1 MGENKSRIF
10 IDLSVDIVNSF
21 FKNVQGVEEK
31 MILTK
36 IEEKLKSIFK
46 DEYQEEFLDEFRLLF
61 NKWKKEQ
68 WDSIN
73 APTEKN
79 VYLITYG
86 DSIYE
91 QGKPTLETLHQFL
104 KKEVP
109 NTITDVH
116 LLPMFPYTSDDGF
129 SVVDYNEINPEL
141 GNWDHIKNMSRDYR
155 LMYDFVA
162 NHISKSSKWFQ
173 GYLNG
178 EEKYQNY
185 FIPHNSEFDT
195 TQVVRP
201 RTSPLIH
208 EYKGKDGVKTAWT
221 TFGEDQVDLNFG
233 HFPVLLET
241 TEILLSYAHK
251 GASSIRLDAIGFI
264 WKQSGTSSIHLPE
277 AHTIIQLWRDVLNY
291 FKPNTQIITETN
303 VPHQENI
310 SYFGDG
316 SNEAHMVYQ
325 FSLPPLVLHTMT
337 THDATKLSSWAKTI
351 GKVSDEATYF
361 NFLASHDGIGM
372 RPTEGILTEEEK
384 QRLVD
389 KVVENGGRIS
399 YKTNTDGSQS
409 VYEMNIN
416 YSNALINKGEDDT
429 KELVV
434 KKMLA
439 AHSILLSV
447 IGVPA
452 IYYHSLL
459 GSEND
464 YEGLETSGINRRINR
479 EKLEFGEITRE
490 LKENARRKEIFEGL
504 LKMISTRQ
512 QQSAFS
518 PYASQTVVD
527 VDSNVFA
534 LKRRN
539 EMTADEVFF
548 IVNVDSKPVV
558 ANIGI
563 KGQDLLTGK
572 EIDSE
577 VTLEPYQFFWVR

>member
-1 MGENKSRIF
+1 
-10 IDLSVDIVNSF
+10 
-21 FKNVQGVEEK
+21 

-36 IEEKLKSIFK
+36 IEQKLKSIYK
-46 DEYQEEFLDEFRLLF
+46 EEYKESFLNQFRKLIDQ
-61 NKWKKEQ
+61 WEKEQ
-68 WDSIN
+68 WDKID
-73 APTEKN
+73 APSEKN

-86 DSIYE
+86 DSIIE
-91 QGKPTLETLHQFL
+91 QGKPSLETLHQFL
-104 KKEVP
+104 KKEVQD
-109 NTITDVH
+109 TITDVH

-141 GNWDHIKNMSRDYR
+141 GKWGHIKNMSNDYR

-162 NHISKSSKWFQ
+162 NHISKSSEWFQ
-173 GYLNG
+173 GYING
-178 EEKYQNY
+178 EEKYQGY
-185 FIPHNSEFDT
+185 FIPKDPKFNT
-195 TQVVRP
+195 GNVVRP
-201 RTSPLIH
+201 RTSPLFH
-208 EYKGKDGVKTAWT
+208 EYEGKDGVKTAWT
-221 TFGEDQVDLNFG
+221 TFSEDQVDLNFR
-233 HFPVLLET
+233 HFPVLVET
-241 TEILLSYAHK
+241 TEILLSYAQK

-264 WKQSGTSSIHLPE
+264 WKESGTSSMHLSE
-277 AHTIIQLWRDVLNY
+277 AHTIIQLWRDVLNH

-316 SNEAHMVYQ
+316 TNEAHMVYQ

-351 GKVSDEATYF
+351 GKVSNEATYF

-429 KELVV
+429 EELAV

-447 IGVPA
+447 MGVPA

-464 YEGLETSGINRRINR
+464 YEGLEASGINRRINR
-479 EKLEFGEITRE
+479 EKLEFAEITRE
-490 LKENARRKEIFEGL
+490 LVENPRRQGIFQGL
-504 LKMISTRQ
+504 QKMISIRQ

-518 PYASQTVVD
+518 PYAPQTVVD
-527 VDSNVFA
+527 LGSNLFA

-539 EMTADEVFF
+539 DTTGDEVFF
-548 IVNVDSKPVV
+548 IVNVDSQPVV
-558 ANIGI
+558 AEIGI
-563 KGQDLLTGK
+563 KGRDLLTGR
-572 EIDSE
+572 EIDSQI
-577 VTLEPYQFFWVR
+577 TLEPYQFVWVR

>member
-1 MGENKSRIF
+1 
-10 IDLSVDIVNSF
+10 
-21 FKNVQGVEEK
+21 

-36 IEEKLKSIFK
+36 IEQKLKSIYK
-46 DEYQEEFLDEFRLLF
+46 EEYQEIFLDHFRALI
-61 NKWKKEQ
+61 EQ
-68 WDSIN
+68 WEKEKWDKIE
-73 APTEKN
+73 APSEKN

-86 DSIYE
+86 DSIFE
-91 QGKPTLETLHQFL
+91 EGKPTLETLHQFL
-104 KKEVP
+104 KKEVQD
-109 NTITDVH
+109 TITDVH

-141 GNWDHIKNMSRDYR
+141 GKWDHIKNMSNDYR

-162 NHISKSSKWFQ
+162 NHISKSSEWFQ
-173 GYLNG
+173 GYING
-178 EEKYQNY
+178 EEKYQGY
-185 FIPHNSEFDT
+185 FIPKNPEFNT
-195 TQVVRP
+195 ENVVRP
-201 RTSPLIH
+201 RTSPLFH
-208 EYKGKDGVKTAWT
+208 EYEGKDGVKTAWT
-221 TFGEDQVDLNFG
+221 TFSEDQVDLNFR
-233 HFPVLLET
+233 HFPVLVET

-264 WKQSGTSSIHLPE
+264 WKESGTSSMHLPE
-277 AHTIIQLWRDVLNY
+277 AHAIIQLWRDVLNY

-310 SYFGDG
+310 SYFGNGTD
-316 SNEAHMVYQ
+316 EAHMVYQ

-351 GKVSDEATYF
+351 GKVSNEATYF

-384 QRLVD
+384 QRLID

-399 YKTNTDGSQS
+399 YKTNKDGSQS

-429 KELVV
+429 EELAV

-447 IGVPA
+447 MGVPA

-479 EKLEFGEITRE
+479 EKLEFAEITRE
-490 LKENARRKEIFEGL
+490 LVENPRRQGIFQGL
-504 LKMISTRQ
+504 RKMISIRQ

-518 PYASQTVVD
+518 PYAPQTVVD
-527 VDSNVFA
+527 LGSNLFA
-534 LKRRN
+534 LKRLN
-539 EMTADEVFF
+539 ETTGDEVFF
-548 IVNVDSKPVV
+548 IVNVDSQPVV
-558 ANIGI
+558 AEIGI
-563 KGQDLLTGK
+563 KGRDLLTGR
-572 EIDSE
+572 EIDSQI
-577 VTLEPYQFFWVR
+577 TLEPYQFVWVR

>member
-1 MGENKSRIF
+1 
-10 IDLSVDIVNSF
+10 
-21 FKNVQGVEEK
+21 

-36 IEEKLKSIFK
+36 IEQKLKSIYK
-46 DEYQEEFLDEFRLLF
+46 EEYQEIFLDHFRALI
-61 NKWKKEQ
+61 EQ
-68 WDSIN
+68 WEKEKWDKIE
-73 APTEKN
+73 APSEKN

-86 DSIYE
+86 DSIFE
-91 QGKPTLETLHQFL
+91 EGKPTLETLHQFL
-104 KKEVP
+104 KKEVQD
-109 NTITDVH
+109 TITDVH

-141 GNWDHIKNMSRDYR
+141 GKWDHIKNMSNDYR

-162 NHISKSSKWFQ
+162 NHISKSSEWFQ
-173 GYLNG
+173 GYING
-178 EEKYQNY
+178 EEKYQGY
-185 FIPHNSEFDT
+185 FIPKNPEFNT
-195 TQVVRP
+195 ENVVRP
-201 RTSPLIH
+201 RTSPLFH
-208 EYKGKDGVKTAWT
+208 EYEGKDGVKTAWT
-221 TFGEDQVDLNFG
+221 TFSEDQVDLNFR
-233 HFPVLLET
+233 HFPVLVET

-264 WKQSGTSSIHLPE
+264 WKESGTSSMHLPE
-277 AHTIIQLWRDVLNY
+277 AHAIIQLWRDVLNY

-310 SYFGDG
+310 SYFGNGTD
-316 SNEAHMVYQ
+316 EAHMVYQ

-351 GKVSDEATYF
+351 GKVSNEATYF

-384 QRLVD
+384 QRLID

-399 YKTNTDGSQS
+399 YKTNKDGSQS

-429 KELVV
+429 EELAV

-447 IGVPA
+447 MGVPA

-479 EKLEFGEITRE
+479 EKLEFAEITRE
-490 LKENARRKEIFEGL
+490 LVENPRRQGIFQGL
-504 LKMISTRQ
+504 RKMISIRQ

-518 PYASQTVVD
+518 PYAPQTVVD
-527 VDSNVFA
+527 LGSNLFA

-539 EMTADEVFF
+539 ETTGDEVFF
-548 IVNVDSKPVV
+548 IVNVDSQPVV
-558 ANIGI
+558 AEIGI
-563 KGQDLLTGK
+563 KGRDLLTGR
-572 EIDSE
+572 EIDSQI
-577 VTLEPYQFFWVR
+577 TLEPYQFVWVR

>member
-1 MGENKSRIF
+1 MS
-10 IDLSVDIVNSF
+10 
-21 FKNVQGVEEK
+21 
-31 MILTK
+31 ILVK
-36 IEEKLKSIFK
+36 IEAKLKRIYK
-46 DEYQEEFLDEFRLLF
+46 ADYQESFLEQFRTLI
-61 NKWKKEQ
+61 EQ
-68 WDSIN
+68 WEKQQWVGIN
-73 APTEKN
+73 APSEKN
-79 VYLITYG
+79 IYLITYG

-91 QGKPTLETLHQFL
+91 QGIPTLETLHQFL
-104 KKEVP
+104 KEEVQD
-109 NTITDVH
+109 TITDVH

-141 GNWDHIKNMSRDYR
+141 GKWEHITKMSEDYR

-162 NHISKSSKWFQ
+162 NHISKSSEWFQ

-178 EEKYQNY
+178 VEKYQGY
-185 FIPHNSEFDT
+185 FIPKDSSFNTEN
-195 TQVVRP
+195 VVRP
-201 RTSPLIH
+201 RTSPLFH
-208 EYKGKDGVKTAWT
+208 EYEGKDGVKTAWT
-221 TFGEDQVDLNFG
+221 TFSEDQVDLNFG

-241 TEILLSYAHK
+241 TEILLTYAQK

-264 WKQSGTSSIHLPE
+264 WKESGTSSIHLPE

-316 SNEAHMVYQ
+316 TNEAHMVYQ

-337 THDATKLSSWAKTI
+337 THDASKLTSWAKTI

-416 YSNALINKGEDDT
+416 YSDALINKGEDDT
-429 KELVV
+429 EELAV

-459 GSEND
+459 GSGND
-464 YEGLETSGINRRINR
+464 YQGLEESGINRRINR
-479 EKLEFGEITRE
+479 EKLEIGKITKE
-490 LKENARRKEIFEGL
+490 LEENSRRKGIFQGL
-504 LKMISTRQ
+504 RKMIKIRQ
-512 QQSAFS
+512 EQSAFS
-518 PYASQTVVD
+518 PYAPQSVVELG
-527 VDSNVFA
+527 SSVFA
-534 LKRRN
+534 LKRLN
-539 EMTADEVFF
+539 ETTGDEVFF
-548 IVNVDSKPVV
+548 IVNVDAKPVT
-558 ANIGI
+558 ADISI
-563 KGQDLLTGK
+563 KGHDLLTGK
-572 EIDSE
+572 EVDSV
-577 VTLEPYQFFWVR
+577 VTLEPYQFLWVR

>member
-1 MGENKSRIF
+1 
-10 IDLSVDIVNSF
+10 LSTAF
-21 FKNVQGVEEK
+21 FKNIQGAEEK
-31 MILTK
+31 MILSK
-36 IEEKLKSIFK
+36 IEEKLKSLYK
-46 DEYQEEFLDEFRLLF
+46 DNYQEGFLDEFRLLIS
-61 NKWKKEQ
+61 KWKEEQ

-73 APTEKN
+73 APSEKN

-86 DSIYE
+86 DSIFE

-104 KKEVP
+104 KNEVKD
-109 NTITDVH
+109 TITDVH

-141 GNWDHIKNMSRDYR
+141 GDWEHIKNMSSDYR

-162 NHISKSSKWFQ
+162 NHISASSKWFQ

-178 EEKYQNY
+178 EEKYRNY
-185 FIPHNSEFDT
+185 FIPQNSEFNT

-201 RTSPLIH
+201 RTSPLFH
-208 EYKGKDGVKTAWT
+208 EYEGKDGVKTAWT
-221 TFGEDQVDLNFG
+221 TFSEDQVDINFG

-264 WKQSGTSSIHLPE
+264 WKESGTSSMHLPE

-310 SYFGDG
+310 RYFGDG
-316 SNEAHMVYQ
+316 TNEAHMVYQ

-416 YSNALINKGEDDT
+416 YSNALINKGEDNTED
-429 KELVV
+429 LVV

-459 GSEND
+459 GSENHYD
-464 YEGLETSGINRRINR
+464 GLESSGINRRINR
-479 EKLEFGEITRE
+479 EKLEVGEITRE
-490 LKENARRKEIFEGL
+490 LKENARRKGIFQGL
-504 LKMISTRQ
+504 QKMISIRQ

-518 PYASQTVVD
+518 PYAPQTVVD
-527 VDSNVFA
+527 MGSNVFA

-539 EMTADEVFF
+539 EMTGDEVFF

-563 KGQDLLTGK
+563 KGQDLLTRK

-577 VTLEPYQFFWVR
+577 VLLEPYQFLWVR